1 MLVLPGE
8 RPHDSDEEFDNS
20 TGLDSKDRHD
30 REGKEFD
37 KQYLQA
43 IVRRL
48 RDTRH
53 QDRPNPFLVFA
64 LQAPIMLLTLSFMA
78 YLAGL
83 CSVIFA
89 PLALQPVW
97 GDNAKVQLEHSP
109 HPSSMISQLV
119 GTDCSLFRRN
129 WFFVHRCFRHCF
141 LLGAQIIQLAVRAR
155 VQDTLV
161 CRTPVKRA

>member
-8 RPHDSDEEFDNS
+8 KPHDSDEEFDTS
-20 TGLDSKDRHD
+20 TGLESKDRHD
-30 REGKEFD
+30 KEGKEFD

-43 IVRRL
+43 VVRRL

-53 QDRPNPFLVFA
+53 EDRPNPLLVFA

-97 GDNAKVQLEHSP
+97 GDNAKVWLNTL
-109 HPSSMISQLV
+109 PSSIKGQLV
-119 GTDCSLFRRN
+119 NTDCSLFRRDRV
-129 WFFVHRCFRHCF
+129 FVYRCFRDCL
-141 LLGAQIIQLAVRAR
+141 LLGAQTIQPAARAR

-161 CRTPVKRA
+161 YRTPMNRA

>member
-8 RPHDSDEEFDNS
+8 RPHDSDEEFDTS

-97 GDNAKVQLEHSP
+97 GDNAKVQLEHP
-109 HPSSMISQLV
+109 PPPLVDDKPTCGHRLQFIS
-119 GTDCSLFRRN
+119 
-129 WFFVHRCFRHCF
+129 
-141 LLGAQIIQLAVRAR
+141 A
-155 VQDTLV
+155 
-161 CRTPVKRA
+161 